1 MDDNNSNNN
10 NNSEEE
16 NNNNEQEQEQ
26 NQNNEDQENNNNN
39 ENENNEEKKSE
50 LQNANNEEKK
60 SELQNENNNDEKK
73 SELQNEE
80 QKSQISKTNNI
91 NNNNT
96 SRKPSTTNSKIVI
109 ESIDKPK
116 NNIFDT
122 EVNKPISKGLF
133 SFHDL
138 IVPGGKNAKLCL
150 INEPFNKNLR
160 ITEIVDHFNF
170 YEPFPVINIIGG
182 NTNRKTK
189 LMAGLSRVAL
199 NCRAIVIDS
208 GIQTGI
214 EKFCLR
220 KNLNLI
226 GIAPENKIE
235 YPKNTNEF
243 SNKLLTNG
251 HTHFILLGK
260 DDKKLNWGDEIKF
273 KINFIERLIKGKKGA
288 FNYECKVVGILL
300 GNIQNSIDECL
311 IFIEKKWPLILIDD
325 SDLASEI
332 KELRE
337 NENNKGKFGEKMDL
351 IANYNKLIEID
362 DDSENLAS
370 AVHIC
375 LTLSF

>member
-10 NNSEEE
+10 NNNNNNEEE
-16 NNNNEQEQEQ
+16 NNNNNEQEEEQ
-26 NQNNEDQENNNNN
+26 NQNNDNNNEQNEN
-39 ENENNEEKKSE
+39 ENENNIE
-50 LQNANNEEKK
+50 NN
-60 SELQNENNNDEKK
+60 NENNNQNENEIENEKK
-73 SELQNEE
+73 SSLPENDD
-80 QKSQISKTNNI
+80 QKSQLSKKTNNNI
-91 NNNNT
+91 NNT
-96 SRKPSTTNSKIVI
+96 SRKPSTSNSKIII

-116 NNIFDT
+116 NIFDT
-122 EVNKPISKGLF
+122 EVNKLISKGLF

-160 ITEIVDHFNF
+160 ITEIADHFFF
-170 YEPFPVINIIGG
+170 YEPFPVICIIGG

-189 LMAGLSRVAL
+189 LMAGLSRAAL
-199 NCRAIVIDS
+199 NCRAIIIDS

-288 FNYECKVVGILL
+288 FNYECKCVGILM
-300 GNIQNSIDECL
+300 GNISNSLDESM
-311 IFIEKKWPLILIDD
+311 IFVEKKWPIILIED
-325 SDLASEI
+325 SDLANEI

-337 NENNKGKFGEKMDL
+337 NENNKGKYGEKMDL